1 MEHYDLRS
9 CFLPDL
15 SGLHLRIYQFQHL
28 LSKHLPRLT
37 AHMESLQVEPLYVS
51 QWFLSFFAVTC
62 PLPMLLRIYDV
73 ILTEGASETLMRV
86 ALSLMRRNEAKIL
99 ACTEFEDV
107 MSLLLSRALWD
118 TYGSS
123 ADDLVNDFVGLT
135 GLVTRESL
143 EALERTFREPSSE
156 GSIPKSSSPS
166 NVQAAATR
174 FLGRFWTGSSSSAK
188 VTSPASSLAVA
199 EPSRPSSFLRRT
211 PSKQSMASTLNS
223 IESTD
228 SHLSTASTEATAMSR
243 KSSAEDTPVKAGN
256 TFGNSV
262 SSSMGVTSQDR
273 DLHTQIEDLLTAL
286 SDMQREQTL
295 LESEVQKER
304 EERDEDRAA
313 VQRFLERAKKP
324 ATIDAIAEGHSHS
337 SRSSVDAPAVAL
349 DGDEAL
355 MNLELHFSTSNKRS
369 SLMQQTKHQMREELN
384 LWKDQYEVEATRS
397 AGLTR
402 QLADEKNENARLL
415 EQFREARARMQD
427 AYQDKQRL
435 EKTLSEMRNRR
446 FSTDSEYES
455 IPATPVDI
463 ASPPAGLRE
472 LKLGRSGSLRLN
484 SAPTQPFAKRS
495 SSLGISAVLATEDHK
510 PAPEDALLLEL
521 VNAKTAEAVARQEL
535 EEVKAKLDSLR
546 KMIGGGPTT
555 AVSSGHRPSAS
566 EACIVK
572 VPSAATAARPAVDT
586 LKPAAAAPP
595 PASGFFSGWGKRTA
609 SNPAVTVLVPES

>member
-28 LSKHLPRLT
+28 LSKHLPRIT

-86 ALSLMRRNEAKIL
+86 ALSLMRRNEAKLL

-118 TYGSS
+118 TYGSN

-143 EALERTFREPSSE
+143 EALEGSFKEPSDEDST
-156 GSIPKSSSPS
+156 SKTSYPS
-166 NVQAAATR
+166 NVQAAASR
-174 FLGRFWTGSSSSAK
+174 FLGRFWTGPSSSVK
-188 VTSPASSLAVA
+188 VASTTSSLAVT
-199 EPSRPSSFLRRT
+199 EPSRPSSFLQRT

-223 IESTD
+223 IESTE
-228 SHLSTASTEATAMSR
+228 SRASAASTEATAMSR
-243 KSSAEDTPVKAGN
+243 NPSTDGNPIRACN
-256 TFGNSV
+256 TFGTSA
-262 SSSMGVTSQDR
+262 SSSMGITSQDR

-295 LESEVQKER
+295 LKNEIQKER

-324 ATIDAIAEGHSHS
+324 ANLQPIPETLSQS
-337 SRSSVDAPAVAL
+337 SPSLSDAPAVPF
-349 DGDEAL
+349 DSDEGL
-355 MNLELHFSTSNKRS
+355 MDLELHFNTLSNKRS
-369 SLMQQTKHQMREELN
+369 SLVQQTKHQMREDMK

-397 AGLTR
+397 ADLTR
-402 QLADEKNENARLL
+402 QLADEKMENNRLL
-415 EQFREARARMQD
+415 EQFREARTRMQD
-427 AYQDKQRL
+427 AHQDKQRL
-435 EKTLSEMRNRR
+435 EKTLSEMKNRR

-455 IPATPVDI
+455 IPATPIDNT
-463 ASPPAGLRE
+463 PAPVGLRE
-472 LKLGRSGSLRLN
+472 LKLGRSGSFR
-484 SAPTQPFAKRS
+484 STTTSTQPFTKRS

-510 PAPEDALLLEL
+510 PATEDALLLEL

-535 EEVKAKLDSLR
+535 GEVKAKLDSLR
-546 KMIGGGPTT
+546 KMIGGGPATT
-555 AVSSGHRPSAS
+555 MGSGHRPSAS
-566 EACIVK
+566 EACINIVK
-572 VPSAATAARPAVDT
+572 APSLATGTKSAAGA
-586 LKPAAAAPP
+586 LKPPNAP
-595 PASGFFSGWGKRTA
+595 AGGFFSGWGKRAA
-609 SNPAVTVLVPES
+609 SNPAVTVFVPES

>member
-86 ALSLMRRNEAKIL
+86 ALSLMRRNETKIL

-118 TYGSS
+118 TYGSN

-135 GLVTRESL
+135 GLVTRGSL
-143 EALERTFREPSSE
+143 EALEGTFREPSNDE
-156 GSIPKSSSPS
+156 SIAKSSSPS
-166 NVQAAATR
+166 NVQAAASR
-174 FLGRFWTGSSSSAK
+174 FLGRFWTGPSSYAK
-188 VTSPASSLAVA
+188 ATSPTSSLAVA

-223 IESTD
+223 IESTE
-228 SHLSTASTEATAMSR
+228 SHLSAASTEATAMSR
-243 KSSAEDTPVKAGN
+243 NPSADGTPVKAGN

-262 SSSMGVTSQDR
+262 SSSMGITSQDR
-273 DLHTQIEDLLTAL
+273 DLHSQIEDLLTAL
-286 SDMQREQTL
+286 SDMQREHTL
-295 LESEVQKER
+295 LENEVQKER
-304 EERDEDRAA
+304 EEREEDRAA
-313 VQRFLERAKKP
+313 VQQFLERAKK
-324 ATIDAIAEGHSHS
+324 TTTLDAIPEGQSHCS
-337 SRSSVDAPAVAL
+337 PSLVDAPAVAL

-355 MNLELHFSTSNKRS
+355 MNLELHFNTSSNKRS
-369 SLMQQTKHQMREELN
+369 SLVQQTKHQMREELK

-397 AGLTR
+397 ADLTR
-402 QLADEKNENARLL
+402 QLADEKMENARLL
-415 EQFREARARMQD
+415 EQFREARTRMQD
-427 AYQDKQRL
+427 AHQDKQRL
-435 EKTLSEMRNRR
+435 EKTLSEMRSRR

-455 IPATPVDI
+455 VPATPVDI
-463 ASPPAGLRE
+463 LPAPVGLRE
-472 LKLGRSGSLRLN
+472 LKLGRSGSFRSN
-484 SAPTQPFAKRS
+484 IAPTQPFAKRS

-510 PAPEDALLLEL
+510 PATEDALLLEL

-546 KMIGGGPTT
+546 KMIGGGPATT
-555 AVSSGHRPSAS
+555 VSSGHRPSAS

-572 VPSAATAARPAVDT
+572 ASSVPTAARPVVES
-586 LKPAAAAPP
+586 LKPVVAAP
-595 PASGFFSGWGKRTA
+595 AGGFFSGWGKRTA
-609 SNPAVTVLVPES
+609 SNPTVFVPES